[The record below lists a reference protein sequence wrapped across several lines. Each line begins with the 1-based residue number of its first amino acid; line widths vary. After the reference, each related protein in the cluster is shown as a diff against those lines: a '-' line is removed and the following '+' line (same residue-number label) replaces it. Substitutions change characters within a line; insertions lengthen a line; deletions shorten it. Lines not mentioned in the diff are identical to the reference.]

1 MGRSLDFDVVDAG
14 GNVERDDDGTQRW
27 TLQLDDGANSAEID
41 IWVTDDGGDCD
52 AIVHSDSDRP
62 S

>member
-1 MGRSLDFDVVDAG
+1 MGRSLDFDVVDAR

-27 TLQLDDGANSAEID
+27 RLQLDDGANSAEID
-41 IWVTDDGGDCD
+41 IWVTGDGGDCD